1 MHNIDNTGA
10 RWEPMDFQI
19 NTDEDDNI
27 YTWYHADIFNL
38 SFDTKFAKNV
48 KL

>member
-10 RWEPMDFQI
+10 RWEPIDFQI
-19 NTDEDDNI
+19 NTDEENDNI
-27 YTWYHADIFNL
+27 YTTWYLLVLI
-38 SFDTKFAKNV
+38 STKFAKNV

>member
-10 RWEPMDFQI
+10 RWEPMDLQI
-19 NTDEDDNI
+19 NTDEENDNI
-27 YTWYHADIFNL
+27 YTYLLFFI
-38 SFDTKFAKNV
+38 STKFAENV